1 MEFFQNLLCW
11 WTLWLL
17 LSRPQIVRNHFL
29 VQLPKKQQDMEQPFG
44 WFQWILK
51 CQSSNYLISLIWIK
65 SCRYSCLPNFV
76 IIGLIDMAMSIL
88 ISTLTWKSWKKLNS
102 LLQSAILQD
111 FLNHEYQFTFPKSQ
125 IQLAENRDGEEH
137 RQLQS
142 ALRLMQMQSI
152 GSLNNRFKIY
162 SCLDWFVKSLSPQKS
177 QNIFWKL
184 SVMESSF
191 DQVMC

>member
-1 MEFFQNLLCW
+1 M
-11 WTLWLL
+11 
-17 LSRPQIVRNHFL
+17 
-29 VQLPKKQQDMEQPFG
+29 QLPKKQQEMEQPFG
-44 WFQWILK
+44 WFQCILK

-65 SCRYSCLPNFV
+65 SSRYSFLPNLV
-76 IIGLIDMAMSIL
+76 IIGLIDKAISIL

-111 FLNHEYQFTFPKSQ
+111 FLDHEYQFTLPKSQ
-125 IQLAENRDGEEH
+125 IQLAENREGEEH

-142 ALRLMQMQSI
+142 VLRFMQMQPV

-162 SCLDWFVKSLSPQKS
+162 SCLEWFVKSLSPQKS